1 MFDTDRHDA
10 AFEAEH
16 KTEMDE
22 YVQEIERAVGQKL
35 PPGHE
40 PSGLKPMR
48 ASWDPVDMR
57 HRPLIWY
64 MVSWHAPW
72 STMIDSL

>member
-1 MFDTDRHDA
+1 MDWILWVLLDTDRNND

-16 KTEMDE
+16 KEEVDE
-22 YVQEIERAVGQKL
+22 YIAEIERVLGQKL
-35 PPGHE
+35 LPGHE
-40 PSGLKPMR
+40 PSGLTPMR

-64 MVSWHAPW
+64 MVS
-72 STMIDSL
+72 